1 MNILI
6 VDDNIATLDTLGSS
20 IDWKELGIR
29 EVFTAQSADEA
40 LTVVESR
47 RVDILLCDIEMP
59 GTDGLTLVR
68 QLRGGG
74 NQVVCL
80 FLTAHAEFDYAQQAI
95 ELNSLDYILK
105 PFTPQRVTEKL
116 RRAIQVSREQ
126 AENSSYIKYGKL
138 WVSSQEPLPDHARE
152 KLVQAENED
161 EHRGVQMAKDYIQ
174 EHYTEQISIADIASY
189 CSYNP
194 SYLSTIFKQH
204 EGIPP
209 LDYLTNVR
217 IRQAR
222 LLLAC
227 HDFSIGDVATM
238 VGFQSISYFNRT
250 FKKIVGQTP
259 GDYRRKKNN
268 SKA

>member
-6 VDDNIATLDTLGSS
+6 VDDNVATLNTLGSS

-40 LTVVESR
+40 LTVFESR

-68 QLRGGG
+68 Q
-74 NQVVCL
+74 
-80 FLTAHAEFDYAQQAI
+80 
-95 ELNSLDYILK
+95 
-105 PFTPQRVTEKL
+105 
-116 RRAIQVSREQ
+116 Q

-138 WVSSQEPLPDHARE
+138 WVSSQEPLPDHARD

-174 EHYTEQISIADIASY
+174 EHYTEQISIADIAAH

-259 GDYRRKKNN
+259 GDYQKNPKN
-268 SKA
+268 QFETTSRMPEEK

>member
-1 MNILI
+1 MLDMNILI
-6 VDDNIATLDTLGSS
+6 VDDNIATLDTLSAS
-20 IDWKELGIR
+20 IDWSDLGIR
-29 EVFTAQSADEA
+29 EVFTAQTAEEA
-40 LTVVESR
+40 LQVFAARHVN
-47 RVDILLCDIEMP
+47 ILLCDIEMP

-68 QLRGGG
+68 RLRNEG

-95 ELNSLDYILK
+95 ELNSIDYILK
-105 PFTPQRVTEKL
+105 PFSPDHVKEKL
-116 RRAIQVSREQ
+116 RHAIRVCREQ
-126 AENSSYIKYGKL
+126 AENSSYIRYGKL
-138 WVSSQEPLPDHARE
+138 WVSSQEPLPDRSHDR
-152 KLVQAENED
+152 LVQTDSED
-161 EHRGVQMAKDYIQ
+161 EHRGVQMAKDYIK
-174 EHYTEQISIADIASY
+174 EHYTEQISIADIAAY

-238 VGFQSISYFNRT
+238 VGFQNISYFNRI

-259 GDYRRKKNN
+259 GAYRRRNG
-268 SKA
+268 